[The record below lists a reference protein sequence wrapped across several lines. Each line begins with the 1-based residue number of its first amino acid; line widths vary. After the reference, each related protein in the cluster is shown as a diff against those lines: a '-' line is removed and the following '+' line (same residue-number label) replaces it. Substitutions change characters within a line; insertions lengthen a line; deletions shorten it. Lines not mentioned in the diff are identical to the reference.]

1 MCNDFYDKYDEYMNV
16 VAERKDRTMRQT
28 NYSLANV
35 EAGHMADFVEK
46 AVSFLTICYRIIP
59 ALTKEHP
66 KSKDALGDSQVMII
80 V

>member
-46 AVSFLTICYRIIP
+46 AVSEIAFCTSQLYYAGILQETIG
-59 ALTKEHP
+59 LF
-66 KSKDALGDSQVMII
+66 
-80 V
+80 

>member
-1 MCNDFYDKYDEYMNV
+1 MCNDFYEKYDEYMNV

-46 AVSFLTICYRIIP
+46 AVNLVSIFYKIIRQI
-59 ALTKEHP
+59 AQW
-66 KSKDALGDSQVMII
+66 LG
-80 V
+80 

>member
-1 MCNDFYDKYDEYMNV
+1 MLDIMCNDFYDKYDEYMNV

-46 AVSFLTICYRIIP
+46 AVGVL
-59 ALTKEHP
+59 
-66 KSKDALGDSQVMII
+66 
-80 V
+80 

>member
-46 AVSFLTICYRIIP
+46 AVSTIETIQCI
-59 ALTKEHP
+59 
-66 KSKDALGDSQVMII
+66 
-80 V
+80 

>member
-46 AVSFLTICYRIIP
+46 AVSTFRVTQGI
-59 ALTKEHP
+59 
-66 KSKDALGDSQVMII
+66 
-80 V
+80 

>member
-28 NYSLANV
+28 NYQLANV

-46 AVSFLTICYRIIP
+46 AVCVI
-59 ALTKEHP
+59 EH
-66 KSKDALGDSQVMII
+66 LVQV
-80 V
+80 

>member
-35 EAGHMADFVEK
+35 EDGHMADFVEK
-46 AVSFLTICYRIIP
+46 AVSSLDLLILSLYHI
-59 ALTKEHP
+59 
-66 KSKDALGDSQVMII
+66 SI
-80 V
+80 VFA

>member
-35 EAGHMADFVEK
+35 EDGHMADFVEK
-46 AVSFLTICYRIIP
+46 AVSSLELYILSSHHI
-59 ALTKEHP
+59 
-66 KSKDALGDSQVMII
+66 SI
-80 V
+80 VLPDKFSC

>member
-1 MCNDFYDKYDEYMNV
+1 MCNDFYDKYDEYMNI

-46 AVSFLTICYRIIP
+46 AVIFKYYHFSEILKTATVRACYQ
-59 ALTKEHP
+59 
-66 KSKDALGDSQVMII
+66 S
-80 V
+80 

>member
-1 MCNDFYDKYDEYMNV
+1 MLDIMCNDFYDKYDEYMNV

-46 AVSFLTICYRIIP
+46 AVGVL
-59 ALTKEHP
+59 EHWCT
-66 KSKDALGDSQVMII
+66 G
-80 V
+80 

>member
-46 AVSFLTICYRIIP
+46 AVSKFTKKYVRDNIFIGLSCRPKTKIIFYFCR
-59 ALTKEHP
+59 
-66 KSKDALGDSQVMII
+66 
-80 V
+80 

>member
-46 AVSFLTICYRIIP
+46 AVSKFTKKYVRDNILAYFIGLSCRAKTKTIFYFCR
-59 ALTKEHP
+59 
-66 KSKDALGDSQVMII
+66 
-80 V
+80 

>member
-46 AVSFLTICYRIIP
+46 AVSTFGATQSI
-59 ALTKEHP
+59 
-66 KSKDALGDSQVMII
+66 
-80 V
+80 

>member
-35 EAGHMADFVEK
+35 EDGHMADFVEK
-46 AVSFLTICYRIIP
+46 AVSSLALLILSLYHISIVFARQVFVFMVCSLTFYR
-59 ALTKEHP
+59 
-66 KSKDALGDSQVMII
+66 
-80 V
+80 

>member
-1 MCNDFYDKYDEYMNV
+1 MCNDFYEKYDEYMNV

-46 AVSFLTICYRIIP
+46 AVTSFFILYKIIRQI
-59 ALTKEHP
+59 AH
-66 KSKDALGDSQVMII
+66 MIMQQQFQMFI
-80 V
+80 

>member
-46 AVSFLTICYRIIP
+46 AVSCIAFCTSGLQICWI
-59 ALTKEHP
+59 
-66 KSKDALGDSQVMII
+66 
-80 V
+80 

>member
-46 AVSFLTICYRIIP
+46 AVGVIEFLEQLQYEGI
-59 ALTKEHP
+59 TKLQQSC
-66 KSKDALGDSQVMII
+66 KLN
-80 V
+80 

>member
-46 AVSFLTICYRIIP
+46 AVSCIAFCTSGLYYLLDVGRNI
-59 ALTKEHP
+59 A
-66 KSKDALGDSQVMII
+66 A
-80 V
+80 